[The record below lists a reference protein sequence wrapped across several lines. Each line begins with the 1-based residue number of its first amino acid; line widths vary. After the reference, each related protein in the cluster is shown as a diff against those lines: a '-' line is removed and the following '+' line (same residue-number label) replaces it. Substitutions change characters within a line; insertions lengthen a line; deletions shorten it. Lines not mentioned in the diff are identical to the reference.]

1 MNRALLRIRA
11 TYALVVLALAVSA
24 RAPAQDDLLERLTPE
39 HRRWLEDEVAY
50 IIAEREREIFLS
62 LGTIEEH
69 DAFIE
74 VFWRKRDPIAATLE
88 NEFKDEH
95 YRRLEEADRLFREIR
110 SIPGRRTDRGRM
122 YIILG
127 KPRSREAFDH
137 YRELVTAELWFY
149 QGNPELGLPRFYNLL
164 FYKPQDVGN
173 FRLYSPVLDGPGEL
187 LRGQAGARPQLA
199 FDNIYRIS
207 PELARASLT
216 FDLSEPVNRAD
227 VSSAA
232 LGTEMV
238 MGRIEE
244 SPTRAVNTSYLD
256 GWLLYG
262 NRVSADY
269 SFNFV
274 PSRSTFAI
282 LLGPD
287 ATSFLHYAVELD
299 FTNFPV
305 ETDAKQTKFYTTIDV
320 NLEIR
325 DRAGNLVLADDKE
338 SYIELS
344 RSQME
349 SLDGSSFSYQDGIPL
364 VPGDYDISVILRN
377 RVQYQYTVAEGHVRV
392 EAITPAMS
400 DIVLG
405 FSVEESAATD
415 AATAFETFAVAGTR
429 IHPATDGLFA
439 IGDTAFVFMQVENHL
454 PDHSLRIRLLDGETV
469 LQEQS
474 IPASELE
481 PPPLVRLLP
490 LSNMGGG
497 IYEVRSELVDAGGGV
512 LIRKSAPITLSPRT
526 RVPRPAFAARRSF
539 DPVEPGLLAMT
550 IGDQL
555 WSIGRIDEAREKFE
569 ESVAANNPNLPMAKW
584 KLAGAYVRA
593 RDADRA
599 LELLVPLEPDFP
611 EQYEVVLGLGLS
623 YYVKEELDK
632 ASEFLERAILIRAP
646 GTSLLNALADVYL
659 RLGDHDK
666 ARPLLERS
674 LELDASQE
682 TIRKKL
688 GELPTG

>member
-1 MNRALLRIRA
+1 MNRTLLRIRA
-11 TYALVVLALAVSA
+11 SAVAVVAVFALSA
-24 RAPAQDDLLERLTPE
+24 AAPGQDDPLERLSSE
-39 HRRWLEDEVAY
+39 DRRWLEDEVAY
-50 IIAEREREIFLS
+50 IIADREREIFLS
-62 LGTIEEH
+62 LETVEERK
-69 DAFIE
+69 AFIK

-110 SIPGRRTDRGRM
+110 SIPGHRTDRGRM
-122 YIILG
+122 YVILG
-127 KPRSREAFDH
+127 EPRSREAFDH

-149 QGNPELGLPRFYNLL
+149 QGNPKVGLPNFYNLL

-187 LRGQAGARPQLA
+187 LRGQAGAQPQLA

-207 PELARASLT
+207 PELARASLA
-216 FDLSEPVNRAD
+216 FDLSEPVNRDD

-238 MGRIEE
+238 MGRIED
-244 SPTRAVNTSYLD
+244 SPTRAVSTDYLD

-262 NRVSADY
+262 NRVSAEY

-287 ATSFLHYAVELD
+287 GTRFLHYAVELD

-305 ETDAKQTKFYTTIDV
+305 ETDPNNTKYYTTIDV
-320 NLEIR
+320 SLEVR
-325 DRAGNLVLADDKE
+325 DRRGNLVLTDDKE

-344 RSQME
+344 RSQVEAME
-349 SLDGSSFSYQDGIPL
+349 GSSFSYLDGIPL
-364 VPGDYDISVILRN
+364 VPGDYSVSVILRN
-377 RVQYQYTVAEGHVRV
+377 RLEHQYTVAEADVRV
-392 EAITPAMS
+392 EALSPALS
-400 DIVLG
+400 DVILG
-405 FSVEESAATD
+405 FSIEEAAVGDAVVELGT
-415 AATAFETFAVAGTR
+415 FEVAGTR
-429 IHPATDGLFA
+429 VHPATDGLFA
-439 IGDTAFVFMQVENHL
+439 IGDTAFVFMQVEDSP

-474 IPASELE
+474 VSASELE
-481 PPPLVRLLP
+481 VQPLVRLLT
-490 LSNMGGG
+490 LSNMAGGR
-497 IYEVRSELVDAGGGV
+497 YEVRSELVDAAGSV
-512 LIRKSAPITLSPRT
+512 LVGKSATITLSPRT
-526 RVPRPAFAARRSF
+526 SVPRPGFTARRSF
-539 DPVEPGLLAMT
+539 DPAEPGLLAMT
-550 IGDQL
+550 LGDQL

-569 ESVAANNPNLPMAKW
+569 ESVAANNPNLPMAQW

-593 RDADRA
+593 GDADRA

-623 YYVKEELDK
+623 YYLKEELTK
-632 ASEFLERAILIRAP
+632 ASEFLERATSIRAP
-646 GTSLLNALADVYL
+646 GASLLNALADVYS

-666 ARPLLERS
+666 ERPLLERS
-674 LELDASQE
+674 LELDPSQE
-682 TIRKKL
+682 AIRKKL
-688 GELPTG
+688 SELPTG